1 MMRMSNQ
8 KSTAIAD
15 LRQDYRNGTLEIAD
29 VAADPIVQF
38 QAWFQAAQASKV
50 LEPNAMTLA
59 TVSQNRPSARIVL
72 LKGVDERGFSF
83 FTNYNSRK
91 GKEMA
96 ETPFASLTFWWGELE
111 RQIRIEGKVEKLP
124 EAESD
129 AYFQSRPRGSR
140 LGAWASP
147 QSEPISNREVLAG
160 NVEALMQQ
168 YGEDESVPVPRP
180 GHWGGYL
187 VKPVYIEF
195 WQGRSSRLHDRVAY
209 SLEAEGKWKISRL
222 AP

>member
-1 MMRMSNQ
+1 MSMSNP
-8 KSTAIAD
+8 KSTSVSD
-15 LRQDYRNGTLEIAD
+15 LRQDYRNGTLEIQD
-29 VAADPIVQF
+29 VSSDPIVQF
-38 QAWFQAAQASKV
+38 KTWFEAAANSEV

-59 TVSQNRPSARIVL
+59 TVLDGRPSARIVL
-72 LKGVDERGFSF
+72 LKGIDERGFSF
-83 FTNYNSRK
+83 YTNYDSRK
-91 GKEMA
+91 GTEMA
-96 ETPFASLTFWWGELE
+96 AVPQVALTFWWGELE
-111 RQIRIEGKVEKLP
+111 RQIRIEGSVEKLP

-147 QSEPISNREVLAG
+147 QSKIIQSRTILSDKA
-160 NVEALMQQ
+160 EALHAQ

-180 GHWGGYL
+180 PHWGGYL
-187 VKPVYIEF
+187 VRPDYIEF

-209 SLEAEGKWKISRL
+209 TRDDKGGWVINRL